1 MREDE
6 KKPLATVSEVSSGP
20 IEPLSIG
27 GDLPSALSEADYVAE
42 RLREGLAIP
51 KDLLIAP
58 KHTGPVKVVSM
69 NREGDAY
76 VALLECPIDSIDF
89 HLKVS
94 DGKPFEDPTDTK
106 PCPICD
112 FVLDPNGECV
122 NHKCP
127 NWIKE

>member
-1 MREDE
+1 MTRGELHRLMHKVDRE
-6 KKPLATVSEVSSGP
+6 KARHHA
-20 IEPLSIG
+20 
-27 GDLPSALSEADYVAE
+27 ALVRRMETHLGA
-42 RLREGLAIP
+42 
-51 KDLLIAP
+51 LLNGAPPYAP